1 MENFGDT
8 IVATDIFN
16 HLSNN
21 KVITFIKLN
30 NMGKIVKYTIART
43 DNYSDKIYGETYE
56 FTCGGRDPQNKLVEL
71 TWMGK
76 KMLENFISCLN
87 IVEWKIYAK

>member
-21 KVITFIKLN
+21 KVISFIKTN

-43 DNYSDKIYGETYE
+43 DD
-56 FTCGGRDPQNKLVEL
+56 
-71 TWMGK
+71 GK
-76 KMLENFISCLN
+76 DN
-87 IVEWKIYAK
+87 I